1 MHYWLVKRLVSKQ
14 IIPLLVCEKVGIK
27 VDYTINR
34 KEPFW
39 KRRIGK
45 DFAILRNDLNRI
57 NDWFKR
63 RSKKRN
69 AKLKCELKKK
79 CKIKVK
85 SFNMSTEEL
94 KQHIPAKTLKLKRC
108 NSRVKQYRQSRTF
121 KNNKNVLYGDLYK
134 MR

>member
-1 MHYWLVKRLVSKQ
+1 MLREQVHYWFVKRLVSKQ

-27 VDYTINR
+27 VDYTINK

-63 RSKKRN
+63 RSKK
-69 AKLKCELKKK
+69 KK
-79 CKIKVK
+79 CQVE
-85 SFNMSTEEL
+85 M
-94 KQHIPAKTLKLKRC
+94 
-108 NSRVKQYRQSRTF
+108 
-121 KNNKNVLYGDLYK
+121 
-134 MR
+134 